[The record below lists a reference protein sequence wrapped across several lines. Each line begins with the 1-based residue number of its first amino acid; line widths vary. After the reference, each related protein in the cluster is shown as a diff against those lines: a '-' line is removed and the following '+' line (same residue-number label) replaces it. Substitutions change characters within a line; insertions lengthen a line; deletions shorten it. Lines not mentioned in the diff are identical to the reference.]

1 MCARARNRAALDTH
15 RPHGQSRGR
24 AGDALDQFIAETMS
38 VLATDADEILVHR
51 AKAFRANASDEQ
63 AIDEETM
70 ARLGAG

>member
-1 MCARARNRAALDTH
+1 MRVLEIVPPWIRTDLMDSREAKQAMPLNR
-15 RPHGQSRGR
+15 
-24 AGDALDQFIAETMS
+24 FITETMS